1 MDKQTPDEGSFWQ
14 GLFIGVFGNIFGI
27 SVGLVLAVSGHT
39 AFLMAIG
46 ATQVIYLGPSAIY
59 FYKTGKVNTTMG
71 IAVIAGLTVLLNVT
85 CQGLVAR
92 WGRWGG

>member
-1 MDKQTPDEGSFWQ
+1 
-14 GLFIGVFGNIFGI
+14 
-27 SVGLVLAVSGHT
+27 
-39 AFLMAIG
+39 
-46 ATQVIYLGPSAIY
+46 VIYLGPSAIY